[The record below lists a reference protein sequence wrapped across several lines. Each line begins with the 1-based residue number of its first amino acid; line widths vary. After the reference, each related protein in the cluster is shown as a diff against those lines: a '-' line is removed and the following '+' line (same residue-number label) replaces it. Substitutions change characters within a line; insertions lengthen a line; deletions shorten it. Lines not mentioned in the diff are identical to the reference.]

1 MFETV
6 VIATDGS
13 ESAERAV
20 RMALDIAK
28 RFEAT
33 VHALSVVDA
42 GDVAASPDQLRDDL
56 ENALTEAG
64 SDAVA
69 AVESR
74 AADQVPDCDVVTA
87 VREGDPAEE
96 IMAYAEDA
104 DADVIAM
111 GTRGRHGDHA
121 FLLGSVAEALVRH
134 SSTPV
139 LTVRQLGD
147 EELDDDLGVAM
158 D

>member
-20 RMALDIAK
+20 RMALDIAD
-28 RFEAT
+28 RFGAT

-42 GDVAASPDQLRDDL
+42 GDVAASPDDLRDDL
-56 ENALTEAG
+56 EDALAEAG
-64 SDAVA
+64 GEAVA
-69 AVESR
+69 AVETR
-74 AADQVPDCDVVTA
+74 AAQQVPDCDVVTA

-96 IMAYAEDA
+96 IMAYTDET

-134 SSTPV
+134 SKTPV

-147 EELDDDLGVAM
+147 EETDRDLGVKM

>member
-20 RMALDIAK
+20 RMALDIAD
-28 RFEAT
+28 RFGAT

-42 GDVAASPDQLRDDL
+42 GDVAASPDELRDDL
-56 ENALTEAG
+56 ENALATAG
-64 SDAVA
+64 GE
-69 AVESR
+69 AVEAVKTR
-74 AADQVPDCDVVTA
+74 AAETVPDCAVTTA
-87 VREGDPAEE
+87 VREGEPVEE
-96 IMAYAEDA
+96 IMDYADDH

-121 FLLGSVAEALVRH
+121 FLLGSVAEGIVRH
-134 SSTPV
+134 SKTPV

-147 EELDDDLGVAM
+147 EELEEDLGAAM

>member
-20 RMALDIAK
+20 RMALDIAD

-42 GDVAASPDQLRDDL
+42 GDVAASPDELRDDL
-56 ENALTEAG
+56 ENALTTAG
-64 SDAVA
+64 GE
-69 AVESR
+69 AVEAVETR
-74 AADQVPDCDVVTA
+74 ASEEVPDCNVVTA
-87 VREGDPAEE
+87 VEEGDPVET
-96 IMAYAEDA
+96 ITDYADDN

-121 FLLGSVAEALVRH
+121 FLLGSVAEGIVRH
-134 SSTPV
+134 SKTPV
-139 LTVRQLGD
+139 LTVRQLSDD
-147 EELDDDLGVAM
+147 EIEEDLGAAM